1 VRVHVVGCSPAWP
14 NPGGAQS
21 GYLVEENGRRIL
33 LDCGPG
39 VLPRLRRLEPWP
51 RLDAIVITHFHLDHW
66 GDLVPWAFGGL
77 FGAGRELPA
86 PELWLPHGGREI
98 LHGLDPVLYA
108 NAILELF
115 EVHEYEEETPFVAA
129 GFELV
134 GYRMLHYAME
144 SYGLRVSDGDR
155 TLAYSADSAP
165 CDGLVELARDADLFL
180 CEATLAEVGAGETN
194 LRGHLA
200 AEEAVA
206 AYEESGAKRLVII
219 HRPHELGLDD
229 GLERAADGDVYTV

>member
-1 VRVHVVGCSPAWP
+1 MQLHVVGCSPAWP

-21 GYLVEENGRRIL
+21 GYLVEEDGRRLL

-39 VLPRLRRLEPWP
+39 VLPRLRRLEGWP

-77 FGAGRELPA
+77 FGAGREVPA
-86 PELWLPHGGREI
+86 PELWLPRGGRET

-115 EVHEYEEETPFVAA
+115 DVHEYEERTPFSAA

-134 GYRMLHYAME
+134 AYRMLHYALE
-144 SYGLRVSDGDR
+144 SYGLRVSNDER

-165 CDGLVELARDADLFL
+165 CPGLINLARKADLFL
-180 CEATLAEVGAGETN
+180 CEATLAQAEQG
-194 LRGHLA
+194 LRGHLTWD
-200 AEEAVA
+200 EAQEA
-206 AYEESGAKRLVII
+206 FETAGASRLVII
-219 HRPHELGLDD
+219 HRPDELPLPDGIERAYD
-229 GLERAADGDVYTV
+229 GLELDV

>member
-1 VRVHVVGCSPAWP
+1 MRLTVIGSSPAWP
-14 NPGGAQS
+14 NPGSAHS
-21 GYLVEENGRRIL
+21 GYLLQADGSRVL

-39 VLPRLRRLEPWP
+39 VLGRLREEAIWP
-51 RLDAIVITHFHLDHW
+51 DVDAIAITHFHLDHW

-77 FGAGRELPA
+77 FGAGREVDP
-86 PELWLPHGGREI
+86 PELWLPHGGRET

-115 EVHEYEEETPFVAA
+115 DVHEYEEETPFSAA
-129 GFELV
+129 GFDLV
-134 GYRMLHYAME
+134 AYRMLHYALE

-180 CEATLAEVGAGETN
+180 CEATLAQPEQGI
-194 LRGHLA
+194 RGHLTA
-200 AEEAVA
+200 DEALVA
-206 AYEESGAKRLVII
+206 HASSGARRFVVI
-219 HRPHELGLDD
+219 HRPDELPLPD
-229 GLERAADGDVYTV
+229 GIERAYDGMELDV

>member
-1 VRVHVVGCSPAWP
+1 MRLRVVGCSPAWP

-21 GYLVEENGRRIL
+21 GYLVEADGRRLL

-39 VLPRLRRLEPWP
+39 VLPRLRQEEPWP

-77 FGAGRELPA
+77 FGAGSEVEP
-86 PELWLPHGGREI
+86 PELWLPHGGRETV
-98 LHGLDPVLYA
+98 HGLDPVLYA

-115 EVHEYEEETPFVAA
+115 SIHEYEEGTPFRAA
-129 GFELV
+129 GFEV
-134 GYRMLHYAME
+134 VAYRMLHYALE
-144 SYGLRVSDGDR
+144 SYGLRVANGTR

-180 CEATLAEVGAGETN
+180 CEATLSQPEHG
-194 LRGHLA
+194 LRGHLTA
-200 AEEAVA
+200 DEAIEA
-206 AYEESGAKRLVII
+206 HDASGAKRLVII
-219 HRPHELGLDD
+219 HRPNELPLPEGVERAHD
-229 GLERAADGDVYTV
+229 GLELDV